1 MKWSVLVLVALG
13 WVWLYDVSLPRAS
26 LVALR
31 RKRWGGGCLVAW
43 FILIAHVRRKFESRS
58 EVSPGLLLELA
69 GRTLAKAGHERCSVA
84 STRPPTM
91 GPGQ

>member
-1 MKWSVLVLVALG
+1 M
-13 WVWLYDVSLPRAS
+13 
-26 LVALR
+26 
-31 RKRWGGGCLVAW
+31 AW